1 MARKGASLHEVEDI
15 GTQFDPEDNV
25 RDLEEFPEVGGVK
38 KAKKTPEEKRS
49 DFMRLA
55 ESRVSRAIDA
65 LNGLSHLCNTSS
77 YDWDDDMT
85 DKIFGVLQDKVATVH
100 AAFVEAR
107 APKEGKKK
115 AAKNLSFR
123 L

>member
-1 MARKGASLHEVEDI
+1 MARKGALHEVEDLGI
-15 GTQFDPEDNV
+15 MTGQEQYEDQTV
-25 RDLEEFPEVGGVK
+25 TEGGK
-38 KAKKTPEEKRS
+38 KPKKTPEEKKA
-49 DFMRLA
+49 DFHRLA

-85 DKIFGVLQDKVATVH
+85 DKIFGVLQDKIATVQ
-100 AAFVEAR
+100 AAFIEAK